1 MAPSILKNVISFVAH
16 DNSEHAQKPG
26 DATPMK
32 LRIKLENDAVDFKAA
47 LDKELEE
54 VKNK

>member
-32 LRIKLENDAVDFKAA
+32 LRIKLENDAADFKAA